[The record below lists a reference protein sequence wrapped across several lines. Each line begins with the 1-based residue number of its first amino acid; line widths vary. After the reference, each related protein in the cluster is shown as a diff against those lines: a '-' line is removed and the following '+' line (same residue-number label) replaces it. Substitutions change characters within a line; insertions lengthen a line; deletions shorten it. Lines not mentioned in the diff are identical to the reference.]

1 MDRKEAGG
9 VEEDE
14 TGMGRRMG
22 SSKDSAGV
30 VREYNLFYAQM
41 SKLTFSR

>member
-1 MDRKEAGG
+1 MDRQEASR

-22 SSKDSAGV
+22 SSKDTAGV
-30 VREYNLFYAQM
+30 VREYNVFYAQM
-41 SKLTFSR
+41 SQLTFSR